1 MDFSLLVIS
10 GMSFILSFIFA
21 LGGVGSALVLIP
33 AVTWLG
39 LPFAQARSIGLFVNG
54 VSMMGATWSNIRQKR
69 LDYRLGL
76 PIIIASILL
85 APVGAWVGIHLPTE
99 YVMYAF
105 ISFLTFSGLM
115 ILFFNGSKFKDQYR
129 EDRPVTG
136 PLLTGVGSGFL
147 SGLLG
152 VGGGGLIS
160 PLMILQ
166 GFNPKKV
173 ATVTAFA
180 VPFSSFTAFLAYA
193 AMGSVSWKTLLF
205 AGVAAWG
212 GGYLGTIVMQKNMR
226 PTTVRKFLGV
236 ILLLLAIRMAQ
247 KMFLHG

>member
-1 MDFSLLVIS
+1 MDSSILTIS
-10 GMSFILSFIFA
+10 GMSFVLSCIFA

-33 AVTWLG
+33 ALTWIG

-54 VSMMGATWSNIRQKR
+54 VSMMGATYSNIKQKR
-69 LDYRLGL
+69 LDFRLGL
-76 PIIIASILL
+76 PIIIASVLL
-85 APVGAWVGIHLPTE
+85 APVGAWVGLHIPVT

-105 ISFLTFSGLM
+105 VTFLSFSGLM

-136 PLLTGVGSGFL
+136 PLLTGVCSGFL

-193 AMGSVSWKTLLF
+193 SMGSVNWKILLF
-205 AGVAAWG
+205 AGAAAWA
-212 GGYLGTIVMQKNMR
+212 GGYLGTIIMQKNMR
-226 PTTVRKFLGV
+226 PAAVRKFLGCM
-236 ILLLLAIRMAQ
+236 LLLLAARMIQ
-247 KMFLHG
+247 KILL

>member
-1 MDFSLLVIS
+1 MDSSILAITCL
-10 GMSFILSFIFA
+10 SFILSFVFA

-33 AVTWLG
+33 AITWLG
-39 LPFAQARSIGLFVNG
+39 IPFAEARSIGLFVNG
-54 VSMMGATWSNIRQKR
+54 VSMLGATWSNFQQKR
-69 LDYRLGL
+69 LDFRLGL
-76 PIIIASILL
+76 PIIIASIIM
-85 APVGAWVGIHLPTE
+85 APIGAWVGIHTPTK

-105 ISFLTFSGLM
+105 IAFLSFSGLM

-129 EDRPVTG
+129 EDRPITG
-136 PLLTGVGSGFL
+136 PMLTGVGSGFL

-193 AMGSVSWKTLLF
+193 TMGSVNWRTLFF
-205 AGVAAWG
+205 AGVAAWA
-212 GGYLGTIVMQKNMR
+212 GGYLGTIVMQKKMR
-226 PTTVRKFLGV
+226 PAAVRKFLGSML
-236 ILLLLAIRMAQ
+236 ILLAVLLIQ
-247 KMFLHG
+247 KMFL

>member
-1 MDFSLLVIS
+1 MDSSLLAIT
-10 GMSFILSFIFA
+10 GMSFVLSFIFA

-33 AVTWLG
+33 AITWLG
-39 LPFAQARSIGLFVNG
+39 LPFAQARSIGLFVNT
-54 VSMMGATWSNIRQKR
+54 VSMMGATWSNFRQKR

-76 PIIIASILL
+76 PIIIASIIL
-85 APVGAWVGIHLPTE
+85 APIGAWVGIHVPTK

-105 ISFLTFSGLM
+105 VTFLSFSGLM

-136 PLLTGVGSGFL
+136 PLLTGIGSGFL

-160 PLMILQ
+160 PLMIVQ

-173 ATVTAFA
+173 AMVTAFA

-193 AMGSVSWKTLLF
+193 TMGSVSWKILLF
-205 AGVAAWG
+205 AGAAAWA

-226 PTTVRKFLGV
+226 PAAVRKLLGGML
-236 ILLLLAIRMAQ
+236 ILLAGRMIQ
-247 KMFLHG
+247 KMLL